1 MDGIDR
7 QKLEYKDAMAVESTD
22 AEQGVISGFAS
33 RYGNV
38 DRDGDVFEQG
48 AFAASLDTYMV
59 TGPILWMH
67 DYDSEPIGRTFAIED
82 RPEGVFVQ
90 GKLAPVG
97 ISEKADLARKLLKAD
112 VLRGLSV
119 GFLTQAYQPIDARD
133 PFGGRRISQADFA
146 EWSPVSV
153 GSNPLAVVL
162 AYKSLSPKQRQMVE
176 PTMDAKRVAPFADL
190 PLHEGEEPWVWTPAA
205 ANEILGED
213 RWDRYAK
220 AHAWADPAQRN
231 AKSGY
236 RLPFGIVVDGELH
249 ASIHGVKAAMA
260 SLLGARGGAQIPD
273 EDRKGAYDHLSSYYQ
288 KAGLTPPEFHQAGE
302 SFSWSW
308 FSHDEQKCFEH
319 AEFAGTIHRL
329 HSTITEARQF
339 AASRRRAGWDPLD
352 GSEDVGRR
360 ALATLEDLLG
370 RKGQSLDLEGLLRSV
385 GFDSVQQL
393 TNAAQFVGAGRVE
406 GSA

>member
-1 MDGIDR
+1 
-7 QKLEYKDAMAVESTD
+7 
-22 AEQGVISGFAS
+22 
-33 RYGNV
+33 
-38 DRDGDVFEQG
+38 
-48 AFAASLDTYMV
+48 
-59 TGPILWMH
+59 
-67 DYDSEPIGRTFAIED
+67 
-82 RPEGVFVQ
+82 
-90 GKLAPVG
+90 
-97 ISEKADLARKLLKAD
+97 
-112 VLRGLSV
+112 
-119 GFLTQAYQPIDARD
+119 
-133 PFGGRRISQADFA
+133 
-146 EWSPVSV
+146 
-153 GSNPLAVVL
+153 
-162 AYKSLSPKQRQMVE
+162 
-176 PTMDAKRVAPFADL
+176 VAPFADL

>member
-1 MDGIDR
+1 MGMDDR
-7 QKLEYKDAMAVESTD
+7 KLKMAFEVKSVD
-22 AEQGVISGFAS
+22 AEQGIITGYPVTW
-33 RYGNV
+33 
-38 DRDGDVFEQG
+38 DRDREGDRLVQG
-48 AFAASLDTYMV
+48 AYFESFPAYMK
-59 TGPILWMH
+59 TGGPLFWQH
-67 DYDSEPIGRTFAIED
+67 YWDEPIGKTAEIRED
-82 RPEGVFVQ
+82 EHGVFAVGELRPR
-90 GKLAPVG
+90 GKSKVVDTVRDYM
-97 ISEKADLARKLLKAD
+97 SEGL
-112 VLRGLSV
+112 VRGLSHSFKTLEWTSANPKNDPL
-119 GFLTQAYQPIDARD
+119 GWAGRDITKAEFLEWGPVTVPANPQATAM
-133 PFGGRRISQADFA
+133 F
-146 EWSPVSV
+146 
-153 GSNPLAVVL
+153 
-162 AYKSLSPKQRQMVE
+162 KSLFGDRAAAPPQPQ
-176 PTMDAKRVAPFADL
+176 AKRVAPFADL